1 MKCVVDGR
9 PGVGQVD
16 VIMRTRIAGATS
28 QPRVGL
34 GAWYAHLLCRM
45 RARMERR
52 LAPVVCERGT
62 AFLLAR
68 HLTRGALT

>member
-1 MKCVVDGR
+1 MKCVVHGR

-34 GAWYAHLLCRM
+34 GAWYAHLLCRT

-52 LAPVVCERGT
+52 LPGVGERGT
-62 AFLLAR
+62 AGLLAP
-68 HLTRGALT
+68 HLTRDALT